1 MNYITPAFHF
11 EAPDFAPDFT
21 VATRRGPVIITVPVP
36 GDSLETIESKMEHIS
51 NIILRHGRLQS
62 YRSPS
67 TEALN
72 RCNRSQDAAATARVE
87 MTELEK
93 ISFDADWLNPA
104 PPFPSSQIQTLP
116 GPFEPDTAHWYGT
129 LLPTIRSIWDFP
141 TPTIYHAAWILEESS
156 ARFFVTAMA
165 KYFAVHGPME
175 AENDWREPNE
185 AKGDEI
191 WLLLNVRECLRVS
204 LAHERARAAEL
215 TQNIE
220 LFRDVVAARVGTFE
234 P

>member
-1 MNYITPAFHF
+1 MDYHF
-11 EAPDFAPDFT
+11 EDPDFT
-21 VATRRGPVIITVPVP
+21 PYCPVETQRGPDIITVPVP
-36 GDSLETIESKMEHIS
+36 GDNLETIQLKMKYIS
-51 NIILRHGRLQS
+51 NVILRHGGLWS

-72 RCNRSQDAAATARVE
+72 RRNRSQDAAAAARVE

-93 ISFDADWLNPA
+93 IS
-104 PPFPSSQIQTLP
+104 
-116 GPFEPDTAHWYGT
+116 
-129 LLPTIRSIWDFP
+129 SIWDFP
-141 TPTIYHAAWILEESS
+141 TATIYHAAWILKERS

-165 KYFAVHGPME
+165 KYFAFHEPME
-175 AENDWREPNE
+175 AENDRRDADE
-185 AKGDEI
+185 AEDDEI
-191 WLLLNVRECLRVS
+191 WLLLNVRECLRIS

-220 LFRDVVAARVGTFE
+220 SYRDVVAARIGAFE